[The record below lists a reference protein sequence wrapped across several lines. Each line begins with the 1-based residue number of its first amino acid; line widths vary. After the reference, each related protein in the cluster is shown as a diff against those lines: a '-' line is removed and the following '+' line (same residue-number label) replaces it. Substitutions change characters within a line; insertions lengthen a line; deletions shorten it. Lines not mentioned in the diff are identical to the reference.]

1 MFTHCSL
8 LCSAIYCSLLS
19 LALVNVFVCCFSFVG
34 FLCTHTRSPL
44 TWTAK
49 FLSKLCGAKWFG
61 SSSRRE
67 QIPSNLSWKW
77 WCVGTVFILWPPRST
92 RTRNTHFVFIL
103 FSVFVFFFLSIFFV
117 LGCPSCTNQA
127 ANVNVSIKFYVRR
140 THRRLSAC
148 VCVCWCFHS
157 GSHGLHRLHCVR
169 EWKNRCSNE
178 HERTH
183 LIFRTRKSTNTATKY
198 LFRWTQVGLQKQHA
212 NRTRNTVT
220 MTYYSFHTLRSDHTP
235 NAVLFTIVYMPFV
248 IQLLYF
254 RRFIL
259 IEESIPRCRNCTTSF
274 LIRSLSKK
282 HYRSCARTLQHW
294 LYRRCFVMGPRLAAQ
309 HEFRFLL

>member
-1 MFTHCSL
+1 MCLCAAFHLLASYARTLARHSL
-8 LCSAIYCSLLS
+8 ELQNSYQNCVEQNDLDRLLDAS
-19 LALVNVFVCCFSFVG
+19 KFHRIFRENGGVLVPF
-34 FLCTHTRSPL
+34 
-44 TWTAK
+44 
-49 FLSKLCGAKWFG
+49 
-61 SSSRRE
+61 
-67 QIPSNLSWKW
+67 
-77 WCVGTVFILWPPRST
+77 
-92 RTRNTHFVFIL
+92 L
-103 FSVFVFFFLSIFFV
+103 FSGLRVQHEHATHILYLFCSRFLFFFFLSIFFV